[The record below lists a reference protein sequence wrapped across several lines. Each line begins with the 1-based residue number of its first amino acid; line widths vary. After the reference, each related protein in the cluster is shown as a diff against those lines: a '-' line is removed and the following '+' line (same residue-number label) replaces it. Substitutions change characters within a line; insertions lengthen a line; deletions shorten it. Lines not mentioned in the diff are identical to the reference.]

1 MRHTAD
7 QQEDR
12 EDMDTVQEDNHEEAL
27 VGSCIEVVHVV
38 LEVQEVVHEHRR
50 ALVGLHLPEDN
61 FVHSGQGDHP
71 VDQQ

>member
-12 EDMDTVQEDNHEEAL
+12 EDMDKGQENNHEEAP

-38 LEVQEVVHEHRR
+38 LEVQEVVHERRR
-50 ALVGLHLPEDN
+50 ALVGLHLPGS